1 MATVAPYGSW
11 HSPFTPDALVERM
24 VRLSDVKLVNEEVY
38 WVEMRP
44 AEAGRCVVMR
54 RNQRGKNQNLI
65 PTPFSAR
72 TLVHE
77 MGGAPFGVVDWDVL
91 FVNMAD
97 QQLYL
102 GARGKTAPWLPQ
114 NLCRYADFTV
124 RPGTRQVVAV
134 REDHSVPN
142 TEPAN
147 CLVLLDLAWRGA
159 EVVLAS
165 GHDFYSS
172 PALSPDGTQVAWLC
186 WNHPHMPWDETELW
200 VAHLD
205 EEGVPVDRRCLLA
218 QPGVSLYQP
227 QWSPDG
233 VLHVVSDETGWW
245 NLVALS
251 DAGPRA
257 LCPREAEF
265 GEPQWV
271 LGQSSYAFV
280 DAQRILCTWHQEGAQ
295 SLGILNCAD
304 GALTALETP
313 YSEFSYIR
321 AEGGQA
327 VFLGASATRFPELV
341 LMDLDRGDC
350 QVIRR
355 SRRDRLDES
364 CLSRPRSIEFETEG
378 HERAHAFYY
387 PPCNPD
393 FRAPD
398 GTLPPLLVKS
408 HGGPSSASSASL
420 NLEIQYWTSR
430 GFAVLDVN
438 YRGSTGYGTA
448 YRRRLAGN
456 WGLVDVQ
463 DSVHAARYL
472 VSQGLADPQRK
483 AVMGGSAGGFTT
495 LACLA
500 FTDQFQAGMSRYG
513 IGDLSALARDT
524 HKFESRYLDSLIGPY
539 PEDAEVYRQRS
550 PLHAASQIACPV
562 LFLQGLEDKIV
573 PPNQAERMVASLK
586 QNGVPVAYVAFP
598 GEQHGFRQAENIK
611 IAIEAEEYF
620 LSRIFGIEPAVPP
633 RALEICN
640 WQEPGAAVPD
650 RAS

>member
-1 MATVAPYGSW
+1 MATVSPYGSW
-11 HSPFTPDALVERM
+11 QSPFTPDSLVDRM

-44 AEAGRCVVMR
+44 AEAGRCAIMR
-54 RNQRGKNQNLI
+54 RDGRGKNQNLI
-65 PTPFSAR
+65 PRPFSAR

-77 MGGAPFGVVDWDVL
+77 MGGAPFGVVDRDVL

-97 QQLYL
+97 QCLHL
-102 GARGKTAPWLPQ
+102 CARGKTSPWLPQ
-114 NLCRYADFTV
+114 NLCRYADFAL
-124 RPGTRQVVAV
+124 RPETRQLVAV

-142 TEPAN
+142 AEPTN
-147 CLVLLDLAWRGA
+147 CLVLLDLSWVGT
-159 EVVLAS
+159 EVVLAA

-172 PALSPDGTQVAWLC
+172 PALSPDGSQVAWLC

-205 EEGVPVDRRCLLA
+205 DEGSPQDSRCLIA

-233 VLHVVSDETGWW
+233 VLHVISDETGWW
-245 NLVALS
+245 NLYALS
-251 DAGPRA
+251 DEGPRA
-257 LCPREAEF
+257 LCPQETEF

-280 DAQRILCTWHQEGAQ
+280 DAQRILCKWHGADGQ
-295 SLGILNCAD
+295 NLGILDLQD
-304 GALTALETP
+304 GALTELDTP
-313 YSEFSYIR
+313 YTEFSYIR
-321 AEGGQA
+321 AEGPRA
-327 VFLGASATRFPELV
+327 AFLGASPTRFPELV
-341 LMDLDRGDC
+341 LMDLDTLKHK
-350 QVIRR
+350 VIRR
-355 SRRDRLDES
+355 TRLDGIDEAYVS
-364 CLSRPRSIEFETEG
+364 QPRAMEFETEDG
-378 HERAHAFYY
+378 ERAHAFHY

-393 FRAPD
+393 YSAPE
-398 GTLPPLLVKS
+398 GELPPLLVKS
-408 HGGPSSASSASL
+408 HGGPSSASSSSL

-430 GFAVLDVN
+430 GFAVVDVN

-463 DSVHAARYL
+463 DSVHAARHL
-472 VSQGLADPQRK
+472 VSQGLADPHRK

-513 IGDLSALARDT
+513 IGDLGALARDT

-539 PEDAEVYRQRS
+539 LEDAAVYAERS
-550 PLHAASQIACPV
+550 PLHSAQQISCPV

-573 PPNQAERMVASLK
+573 PPNQAERMVAALR
-586 QNGVPVAYVAFP
+586 QNGVPVAYLAFP
-598 GEQHGFRQAENIK
+598 EEQHGFRQAKNIQA
-611 IAIEAEEYF
+611 AIEAEEYF
-620 LSRIFGIEPAVPP
+620 LSQIFGIEPAGFPS
-633 RALEICN
+633 AIAIEN
-640 WQEPGAAVPD
+640 WPGTVT
-650 RAS
+650 

>member
-1 MATVAPYGSW
+1 MATVSPYGSW
-11 HSPFTPDALVERM
+11 QSPFTSDTLVDRM

-38 WVEMRP
+38 WVEQRP
-44 AEAGRCVVMR
+44 AEAGRCVLMR
-54 RNQRGKNQNLI
+54 RNRRGKSQNLI
-65 PTPFSAR
+65 PRPFSAR

-77 MGGAPFGVVDWDVL
+77 MGGAPFGVVDQDVL

-97 QQLYL
+97 QRLHL
-102 GARGKTAPWLPQ
+102 CARGKTSPWLPQ
-114 NLCRYADFTV
+114 NACRYADFAV
-124 RPGTRQVVAV
+124 RPQTRQLVAV

-142 TEPAN
+142 VEPTN
-147 CLVLLDLAWRGA
+147 CLVLLDLAWVGT

-172 PALSPDGTQVAWLC
+172 PALSPDGSQVAWLC

-200 VAHLD
+200 VAELD
-205 EEGVPVDRRCLLA
+205 EDGSPRDSRRLIA

-233 VLHVVSDETGWW
+233 VLHVISDETGWW
-245 NLVALS
+245 NLYALS

-257 LCPREAEF
+257 LCPQEAEF
-265 GEPQWV
+265 GDPQWV

-280 DAQRILCTWHQEGAQ
+280 DARRILCKWHAVDGQK
-295 SLGILNCAD
+295 LGILDLQD
-304 GALTALETP
+304 GELTALDTP
-313 YSEFSYIR
+313 YSEFSYVR
-321 AEGGQA
+321 AEGAQA
-327 VFLGASATRFPELV
+327 AFLGASPTRFPELV
-341 LMDLDRGDC
+341 LMHLDSLERK
-350 QVIRR
+350 VVRR
-355 SRRDRLDES
+355 ARLDDIDEAYV
-364 CLSRPRSIEFETEG
+364 SRPRAIEFETEG
-378 HERAHAFYY
+378 GERAHAFYY
-387 PPCNPD
+387 PPCNPA

-398 GTLPPLLVKS
+398 GELPPLLVKS

-430 GFAVLDVN
+430 GFAVVDVN

-448 YRRRLAGN
+448 YRRRLVGH
-456 WGLVDVQ
+456 WGLLDVQ

-472 VSQGLADPQRK
+472 VLQGLADPQRQ

-539 PEDAEVYRQRS
+539 PAEAAVYAQRS
-550 PLHAASQIACPV
+550 PLYAAPQITCPV

-573 PPNQAERMVASLK
+573 PPNQAERMVSALK

-598 GEQHGFRQAENIK
+598 EEQHGFRQAANIK
-611 IAIEAEEYF
+611 TAMEAEEYF
-620 LSRIFGIEPAVPP
+620 LSQIFGIEPAVSARAVAIANWPP
-633 RALEICN
+633 A
-640 WQEPGAAVPD
+640 GA
-650 RAS
+650 